1 LNAQRRRLFIQMTA
15 ERYKQI
21 KAGVTRHRREE
32 ALIAEM
38 ASVKPTP
45 EIEATDWKFDITP
58 EQLGDF
64 LESLN
69 AELASEDGSLQVV

>member
-1 LNAQRRRLFIQMTA
+1 MTA

-21 KAGVTRHRREE
+21 KAGVQRHGREE
-32 ALIAEM
+32 ALIVEM
-38 ASVKPTP
+38 ASVKPAR
-45 EIEATDWKFDITP
+45 EIEPTDWNFDITA

-69 AELASEDGSLQVV
+69 AELASEDGSPQIV